1 VQTYGRSF
9 DKKLDTSFGISK
21 TTTINKTTTITI
33 TVTTTTTTTT
43 ISTTISTKTIKTIKT
58 IKTTTTTTTTTRHT
72 TSPSSH
78 HDFSS
83 PDIAQ
88 TQRSPDPS
96 SAYFP
101 SIRSAWTCPPPG
113 SSRLSKKHDEQRQ

>member
-58 IKTTTTTTTTTRHT
+58 TKTTTTTRNT

-113 SSRLSKKHDEQRQ
+113 SSRLL